1 VLKRSKRFGFLA
13 DWRRFLAYFVV
24 CRGLLTRYKRYGL
37 SADSAVR
44 GTRRRFATLLG
55 RAALRL
61 MKRPAI
67 LNGPPLSLPA
77 PLTRAASSGD

>member
-1 VLKRSKRFGFLA
+1 LLG

-44 GTRRRFATLLG
+44 GTKRKLATLLG
-55 RAALRL
+55 RAALGL
-61 MKRPAI
+61 LKRPA
-67 LNGPPLSLPA
+67 LEPA
-77 PLTRAASSGD
+77 GAPVQ